1 MVKLQK
7 IAINS
12 LGIFFECL
20 LIFIIIFAFLIRT
33 STFQTF
39 LADKVV
45 AFLSKELNTKIELKG
60 LEIILFDKVSLN
72 GILILDMKKD
82 TLLSAESILLTLD
95 DYDLNKNSFDIGEIK
110 LSKGSIYLNRNKKNG
125 SYNYAFLVDYF
136 SGDTQ
141 NTKTKKL
148 SLSAK
153 NISLSKFSF
162 RFDDFR
168 VKPQKYAIDFAHLHL
183 RNIGINIQNLAL
195 QGETI
200 KLQIQD
206 LKCNEKS
213 GFNLKKLRELDLKAY
228 FLKSFN

>member
-20 LIFIIIFAFLIRT
+20 LICIIIFAFLIRT

-72 GILILDMKKD
+72 GVLILDMKKD
-82 TLLSAESILLTLD
+82 TLLYAESILLTLD

-110 LSKGSIYLNRNKKNG
+110 LSKGSIYLNRNKKHG
-125 SYNYAFLVDYF
+125 SYNY
-136 SGDTQ
+136 
-141 NTKTKKL
+141 
-148 SLSAK
+148 
-153 NISLSKFSF
+153 
-162 RFDDFR
+162 
-168 VKPQKYAIDFAHLHL
+168 
-183 RNIGINIQNLAL
+183 
-195 QGETI
+195 
-200 KLQIQD
+200 
-206 LKCNEKS
+206 
-213 GFNLKKLRELDLKAY
+213 
-228 FLKSFN
+228 